1 MDDKRIREL
10 IQKMT
15 GKEIFYLLAYRPRLL
30 ENFREVVV
38 LSEYSCGT
46 IKSYDIL
53 AALEHRRVE
62 AWERST

>member
-1 MDDKRIREL
+1 MTMDDKRIREL

-53 AALEHRRVE
+53 GR
-62 AWERST
+62 